1 MTILKE
7 GAPKTYI
14 YECSECGCVFT
25 GNSSEIDTGDS
36 VMWDSVMGIS
46 YPVTY
51 CPCCKVKRV
60 SGDVVTEEQ
69 LKDIIEGLESNK
81 E

>member
-7 GAPKTYI
+7 GVLKTYI

-25 GNSSEIDTGDS
+25 GNSSEIDT
-36 VMWDSVMGIS
+36 WDHVMGV
-46 YPVTY
+46 PFRVMY
-51 CPCCKVKRV
+51 CPCCKVKHV
-60 SGDVVTEEQ
+60 SGDAVTEEQ
-69 LKDIIEGLESNK
+69 LKDIVESLESDK